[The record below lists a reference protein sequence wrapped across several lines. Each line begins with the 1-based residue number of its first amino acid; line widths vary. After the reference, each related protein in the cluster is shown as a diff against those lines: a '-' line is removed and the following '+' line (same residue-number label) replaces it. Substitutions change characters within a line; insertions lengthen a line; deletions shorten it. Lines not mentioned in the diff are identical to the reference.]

1 MKKISVIVPI
11 YNVENTLEKCV
22 DSIEKNKADL
32 EVILVNDGSKDKSGK
47 IAKKLALQYS
57 NIKYIEKEN
66 GGLSDARNCGL
77 KEATGDY
84 ISFVDSDDFVDEELY
99 AKLEKYMNED
109 YDLIKFRINTVSED
123 GKIIKKHESPVFENK
138 TGEEAFAILFPVD
151 EMLEPSWGYL
161 YNMKFWKENNFEF
174 AKGLYHEDFGLTPF
188 IIVNAKSV
196 VSTNFYGYN
205 YVQTKTS
212 ITRGNDKNAYKRAND
227 ILVHYDNMLKKLK
240 VYNLSNRTKENIK
253 IYYTNCA
260 ILKAKE
266 LAGKEQK
273 EYINNL
279 KKRKLYKNIKVRNL
293 KQLIKK
299 IVLMLSINMYLK
311 IR

>member
-1 MKKISVIVPI
+1 
-11 YNVENTLEKCV
+11 
-22 DSIEKNKADL
+22 
-32 EVILVNDGSKDKSGK
+32 
-47 IAKKLALQYS
+47 
-57 NIKYIEKEN
+57 
-66 GGLSDARNCGL
+66 
-77 KEATGDY
+77 
-84 ISFVDSDDFVDEELY
+84 
-99 AKLEKYMNED
+99 
-109 YDLIKFRINTVSED
+109 
-123 GKIIKKHESPVFENK
+123 
-138 TGEEAFAILFPVD
+138 
-151 EMLEPSWGYL
+151 
-161 YNMKFWKENNFEF
+161 
-174 AKGLYHEDFGLTPF
+174 
-188 IIVNAKSV
+188 
-196 VSTNFYGYN
+196 
-205 YVQTKTS
+205 
-212 ITRGNDKNAYKRAND
+212 
-227 ILVHYDNMLKKLK
+227 MLKKLK